1 MPGFFCHLQFFSVG
15 LIDQF
20 LQIWNGALDLLRR
33 TFQQVLTFCRNGISA
48 FQGFMEAAVYLGK
61 LLVGEKLTLLNQTGT
76 DCKVLLGALIIVS
89 IVVTL
94 PQTGLIIAP
103 FPGNKLNAV
112 LTGFSSKYGAVE
124 VRKQLIFF
132 T

>member
-1 MPGFFCHLQFFSVG
+1 
-15 LIDQF
+15 
-20 LQIWNGALDLLRR
+20 
-33 TFQQVLTFCRNGISA
+33 
-48 FQGFMEAAVYLGK
+48 MEAAVYLGK
-61 LLVGEKLTLLNQTGT
+61 LLVGEKLTFLNQTGT
-76 DCKVLLGALIIVS
+76 DCKVLLGTLIIVS

-94 PQTGLIIAP
+94 PQTGLIIAL

-132 T
+132 TQSFCFQRGGFIE